1 MKSRDVNSDR
11 AYDHIRRRILSGEYS
26 AGQHLQAKVLAA
38 EIKVSP
44 TPVRD
49 ALRQLET
56 DGLVT
61 IRPRL
66 GARVNAMGLKEFCEL
81 CELRLVLETH
91 TAGLAAEQRSE
102 VELRE
107 IEAALNEMRRST
119 EETLA
124 GGEEEEPRLMGKLAR
139 VDMQFHLAIMAATKN
154 QLIRSEILRLHLI
167 NRVVSSPM
175 PSRNARTGTSSI
187 EPEDRAERLAHLR
200 RVLAEHEAIFD
211 AIKRQDAAAAR
222 SAMERSLQDV
232 IDQAIQTRTREEREL
247 MARELTAEV
256 MTGST

>member
-1 MKSRDVNSDR
+1 M
-11 AYDHIRRRILSGEYS
+11 
-26 AGQHLQAKVLAA
+26 LAA

-66 GARVNAMGLKEFCEL
+66 GARVNAMELKEFCEL

-107 IEAALNEMRRST
+107 IEAALNEMRRAT
-119 EETLA
+119 EEILA
-124 GGEEEEPRLMGKLAR
+124 GSDEEEPRLMGKLAR

-154 QLIRSEILRLHLI
+154 ELIRSEILRLHLI
-167 NRVVSSPM
+167 NRVVSGLKTVASGV
-175 PSRNARTGTSSI
+175 SQV
-187 EPEDRAERLAHLR
+187 RAVRHAHVR
-200 RVLAEHEAIFD
+200 RVLAEHEAIFE

-222 SAMERSLQDV
+222 NAMERSLQDV
-232 IDQAIQTRTREEREL
+232 IDQAIQRRTREEHEL
-247 MARELTAEV
+247 MARELTAEA
-256 MTGST
+256 MAGSA